1 VTRVAR
7 RGLAAAFALA
17 LAVPALAAPPAPSV
31 AGIRYANPSAYLDLP
46 ASLGDVQRVRSIAAQ
61 LKQPTAEATLASIGR
76 WVRRNLKP
84 HPKPVTEWRPVE
96 AIVRSATYG
105 ACGEHAVVFGAL
117 ARACGIPAV
126 WVKAADV
133 EWILA
138 FRRGGP
144 AALRTP
150 RGHVFLEVHVD
161 GKWALLDTEAGLLH
175 ARYDPAWRILPG
187 NRFAYDK
194 GGDPFALLLTCRFA
208 EWKQQADAYFGA
220 LDLSQVP
227 WSQPRDLMSRWNVHV
242 AGADPQAA
250 WATAV
255 AKAYGLVVPATIA
268 PDDASGLARARGAT
282 LVVLASGGRPVLH
295 PSGAAH
301 LPRDAAGFLS
311 RSADGKDWLDV
322 RHPDGTR
329 VILVRAEDEAG
340 VTKALSEAFR

>member
-1 VTRVAR
+1 VAR
-7 RGLAAAFALA
+7 VVLALSFALA

-31 AGIRYANPSAYLDLP
+31 AGIQHANPNAYLDLP

-61 LKQPTAEATLASIGR
+61 LKQPSAEATLASIGR

-84 HPKPVTEWRPVE
+84 DPKPVTEWRPVE

-117 ARACGIPAV
+117 ARACGIPVV

-138 FRRGGP
+138 LRRGDP
-144 AALRTP
+144 TAVRTP

-161 GKWALLDTEAGLLH
+161 GRWALLDTEAGLLH
-175 ARYDPAWRILPG
+175 ARYDPAWRMLPG

-194 GGDPFALLLTCRFA
+194 GGDPFALLLPCRFA
-208 EWKQQADAYFGA
+208 EWKEQAAACFGT

-227 WSQPRDLMSRWNVHV
+227 WSQPRDLMNRWNVHV
-242 AGADPQAA
+242 AGSGEQVS

-268 PDDASGLARARGAT
+268 PDDAAGLARARGAT
-282 LVVLASGGRPVLH
+282 LVVLASGGRPSLH
-295 PSGAAH
+295 ASGAAL
-301 LPRDAAGFLS
+301 LPPDAADFLS
-311 RSADGKDWLDV
+311 RSGDGSKDWLDH
-322 RHPDGTR
+322 RLPDGTR
-329 VILVRAEDEAG
+329 VILVRSEDEGG